1 MTVCILGHNL
11 TSLALAKAL
20 IKIGLEV
27 DLIENKKIKALESN
41 QLYRITHATFYF
53 F

>member
-27 DLIENKKIKALESN
+27 ELIENKKSHSQGVA
-41 QLYRITHATFYF
+41 F
-53 F
+53 FII